1 MSCYHRK
8 SFVWCLWF
16 VYLLQSRKAENCLF
30 QTVCELWIHCN
41 CSSLAFSPQKRLR
54 GFVFLG
60 YLGPA
65 SLELL
70 CFFPQSSLWRCIR
83 PLLIPFAASSTYL
96 ESEGNS
102 VADILISWVN
112 IPWAC
117 LSVSLHV
124 CVCAHARVCVLQ
136 TLTSAKTGRASTT
149 RRVYEA
155 LALSPVCVSR
165 VTLVSCVR
173 QVSGGKVGIILQRK
187 YFLLLSTSNW
197 VFWQMLLSK
206 ELPSLPRQMGYGW
219 MDLQT
224 NWFFLW
230 GGRKFTKVTSAS
242 KPKTFFY

>member
-1 MSCYHRK
+1 MLSQKKVLCDVCGLFICY
-8 SFVWCLWF
+8 
-16 VYLLQSRKAENCLF
+16 KAEKLKTAYFKPCVNCGVL
-30 QTVCELWIHCN
+30 HCN

-124 CVCAHARVCVLQ
+124 CVCAHARVCVADIDECKDRPCFNNATCVRGAGAFTCVCEPGYTGVLCE
-136 TLTSAKTGRASTT
+136 TGERGESRHHSPEEIFSAAFYIKLSLLADASFQRAS
-149 RRVYEA
+149 
-155 LALSPVCVSR
+155 
-165 VTLVSCVR
+165 
-173 QVSGGKVGIILQRK
+173 Q
-187 YFLLLSTSNW
+187 ST
-197 VFWQMLLSK
+197 
-206 ELPSLPRQMGYGW
+206 
-219 MDLQT
+219 
-224 NWFFLW
+224 
-230 GGRKFTKVTSAS
+230 
-242 KPKTFFY
+242 